1 MLVNPF
7 NFETPADRWS
17 FTDRQQLIP
26 QLSKVMESPRRRML
40 VHGRRRMGKTSLIR
54 HVAHLGKHPF
64 IFADLSTATNLTELA
79 QKLVAAVPGPESGL
93 PKKILQL
100 LAKYVQVISVKGGKF
115 ALEGQLRST
124 PPEQTLDSA
133 LDFIDDL
140 ASASDECWTICLD
153 EFQDIRQ
160 LGGERADW
168 RLRGTIQ
175 HHRSLSYIF
184 SGSDERLLGWMT
196 EPRAAFFKQLE
207 LLEVGPLEPAL
218 VATWIDQ
225 RAKQGGL
232 PDPSF
237 GAEVVAAAGPCT
249 GDIVRLAKVVFDLL
263 AAGRRRTD
271 TAGEGMRAVAMGY
284 LQPEFV
290 GSWRLL
296 TVNQRSMLRAIATG
310 QRPLAADTL
319 EAYAIKAASSAS
331 KALEA
336 LVDRQILIHVGD
348 RLAFDNPFFEYWV
361 KANAVPEAPT
371 ET

>member
-1 MLVNPF
+1 MIVNPF

-17 FTDRQQLIP
+17 FTDRQELIP
-26 QLSKVMESPRRRML
+26 RLAKVMESPRRRML

-54 HVAHLGKHPF
+54 HVAHLGKRPF

-79 QKLVAAVPGPESGL
+79 QRLVAGVPGPDGGL
-93 PKKILQL
+93 PKKIVLL
-100 LAKYVQVISVKGGKF
+100 LAKYVQVVSVKGGKF
-115 ALEGQLRST
+115 ALEGQLRAT

-133 LDFIDDL
+133 LNFIDDL
-140 ASASDECWTICLD
+140 AGATGECWTICLD

-175 HHRSLSYIF
+175 HHQNLSYIF

-207 LLEVGPLEPAL
+207 LLEVGSIDPTL
-218 VATWIDQ
+218 VAGWIDQ
-225 RAKQGGL
+225 RARQGGL
-232 PDPSF
+232 ADPDF
-237 GAEVVAAAGPCT
+237 GAAVVAAGGPCT
-249 GDIVRLAKVVFDLL
+249 GDIVRLAKVVFDLV
-263 AAGRRRTD
+263 ATGKRRPD
-271 TAGEGMRAVAMGY
+271 PAGEGMRAVAMGY

-296 TVNQRSMLRAIATG
+296 TVNQRAMLRAIATD
-310 QRPLAADTL
+310 QRPLAAETL
-319 EAYAIKAASSAS
+319 EAFAIKAASSAS

-336 LVDRQILIHVGD
+336 LVERQMLIHDGD
-348 RLAFDNPFFEYWV
+348 RLAFDNPFFRYWV
-361 KANAVPEAPT
+361 RANAAPEGAGS
-371 ET
+371 